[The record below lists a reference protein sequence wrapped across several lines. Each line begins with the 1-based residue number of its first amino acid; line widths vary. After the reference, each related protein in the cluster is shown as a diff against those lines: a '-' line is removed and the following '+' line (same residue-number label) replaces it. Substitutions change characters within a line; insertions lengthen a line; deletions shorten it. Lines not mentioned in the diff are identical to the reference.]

1 MNVSQTCQDESG
13 LLKLSITEDKKNE
26 KLNRTNDLYNCEKE
40 GNVLKGSHI
49 ASQIWVRLED
59 ELVSENVINLS
70 RRYLSVFEISL
81 LCKGLKFV
89 PTQLIK

>member
-49 ASQIWVRLED
+49 ASKI
-59 ELVSENVINLS
+59 
-70 RRYLSVFEISL
+70 
-81 LCKGLKFV
+81 
-89 PTQLIK
+89 

>member
-26 KLNRTNDLYNCEKE
+26 KLNRTNDLYNREKE

-49 ASQIWVRLED
+49 ASQI
-59 ELVSENVINLS
+59 
-70 RRYLSVFEISL
+70 
-81 LCKGLKFV
+81 
-89 PTQLIK
+89 